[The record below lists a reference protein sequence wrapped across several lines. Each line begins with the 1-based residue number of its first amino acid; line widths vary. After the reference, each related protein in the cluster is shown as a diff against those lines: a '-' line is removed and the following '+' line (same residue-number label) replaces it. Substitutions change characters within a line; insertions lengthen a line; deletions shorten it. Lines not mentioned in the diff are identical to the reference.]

1 MQDAASLIAGSNAA
15 ADARRFQ
22 TLEERIRQLEK
33 HIHYPHN
40 EAALKSS
47 AAQAQATRATEL
59 SDERIFEI
67 TKQADFGDIEAACR
81 DFPADKQQALT
92 RVRKLLALAQ
102 QTAPD
107 STKDTA
113 PTMRSDVEAILTMT
127 AFIKRLLSPEDFA
140 YAVTLEVRN
149 EARRALGF
157 KEREV

>member
-1 MQDAASLIAGSNAA
+1 MIEQQYVGYRTGQNQQAPNFAAEQARFVNEQLSALSEQLNSLKQQVFA
-15 ADARRFQ
+15 Q
-22 TLEERIRQLEK
+22 EERIRQLEK

-47 AAQAQATRATEL
+47 AAQTSA
-59 SDERIFEI
+59 
-67 TKQADFGDIEAACR
+67 K
-81 DFPADKQQALT
+81 
-92 RVRKLLALAQ
+92 V
-102 QTAPD
+102 
-107 STKDTA
+107 DTV
-113 PTMRSDVEAILTMT
+113 PMRSDVEAILTMT